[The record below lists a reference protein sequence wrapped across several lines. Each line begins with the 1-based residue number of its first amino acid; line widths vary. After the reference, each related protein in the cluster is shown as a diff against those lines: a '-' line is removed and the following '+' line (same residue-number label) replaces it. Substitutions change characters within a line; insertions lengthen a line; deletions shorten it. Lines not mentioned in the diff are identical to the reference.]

1 MFWFFEE
8 QDWIKQG
15 CRAERFALHG
25 SGRDL
30 VQLVQLL
37 EEHDLGQTRLETF
50 SDTMLIYIYIPS
62 TSNGCPVW
70 RPISRV
76 VYWTPI
82 G

>member
-50 SDTMLIYIYIPS
+50 SDTMLIYIYIYLALPMGALS
-62 TSNGCPVW
+62 GDL
-70 RPISRV
+70 
-76 VYWTPI
+76 
-82 G
+82 